1 MARPTTAIQ
10 PNVFKP
16 NTLKFCLTYSWL
28 CLFRSLIKSGSG
40 SLFLSLNFFQF
51 QSILQLWRSSV
62 QSHVLDPIFLTR
74 IPDWAERWF
83 DSPHLSPI
91 AAGWFAKMTCELRW
105 QKAEKLKKLRRY
117 HCSLVD
123 STIDSLA
130 ISKTAISQ
138 TTSCET
144 NLGLDRLLLGLLVEF
159 GPRTI
164 VPLNDTCLIQHM
176 N

>member
-1 MARPTTAIQ
+1 MCFVAVGDAYLCNCHLCTKVHHCLPKLWYKQFFGISPLSELQAPLARPTTARQ
-10 PNVFKP
+10 PYVFKP

-62 QSHVLDPIFLTR
+62 QSHILDPIFLTR

-105 QKAEKLKKLRRY
+105 QKAEKLKKLWAL
-117 HCSLVD
+117 SLIV
-123 STIDSLA
+123 SRFNNW
-130 ISKTAISQ
+130 Q
-138 TTSCET
+138 TC
-144 NLGLDRLLLGLLVEF
+144 DF
-159 GPRTI
+159 
-164 VPLNDTCLIQHM
+164 
-176 N
+176 